1 MSLLGKAFDL
11 LQKYGDVVG
20 VDWFKGPSLLDK
32 LPNLGVLELAGSPIL
47 ASAQVAIKGMKQTTG
62 SGEPEDGAD
71 FKKSSAKYTE
81 AGDLVFEAAPLE
93 DRWNGT
99 AAGAYKEKNEAH
111 RSHTFG
117 VASAEADMHRLIGQL
132 AAQVTLTRE
141 NLDGH
146 VQFLSDVDTATAWM
160 NAVPG
165 GAMVKATTDL
175 ATATAVLAQAT
186 GDVAILTAES
196 VSKAGEI
203 RKTVD
208 TYHKAAAQIM
218 IGEPV
223 KIDANAD
230 GRDDGVVPCDE
241 PFGSERISGTL
252 PDRADPDTR
261 YEVPDPKGPAVEYPP
276 ATPYT
281 ESPR

>member
-1 MSLLGKAFDL
+1 MSLLDKAFDL
-11 LQKYGDVVG
+11 LRKYGDVVG
-20 VDWFKGPSLLDK
+20 VDWLKGPSLLDR

-47 ASAQVAIKGMKQTTG
+47 ASAQLTIKGMKQTTG

-81 AGDLVFEAAPLE
+81 AGDLIFDAAPSE

-99 AAGAYKEKNEAH
+99 AAGAYKEKNKEH
-111 RSHTFG
+111 YSSTYG

-132 AAQVTLTRE
+132 AAQVTLTRK

-146 VQFLSDVDTATAWM
+146 IQFLSDVDAATAWM

-186 GDVAILTAES
+186 GDLAILTAES

-203 RKTVD
+203 RSRIVEYEETASHLLVGQLSGKD
-208 TYHKAAAQIM
+208 DNND
-218 IGEPV
+218 GL
-223 KIDANAD
+223 DDNA
-230 GRDDGVVPCDE
+230 VPCDE
-241 PFGSERISGTL
+241 PFGNERTQGTL
-252 PDRADPDTR
+252 PTRTDPSSS
-261 YEVPDPKGPAVEYPP
+261 YEVPDPQGPAVEYPP